1 MIQMLRKEAASGAMD
16 DMSHIR
22 TEVCLSDA
30 LTKFSAKPDTL
41 LKAVDTGLLPEV
53 DTHPPFR
60 TLLKHRAYLTT
71 WLVDN
76 IPNVR
81 ECVFFFG
88 DYVFD
93 TIQSFFT
100 ERTRTYPLGFEDE
113 DWTYQP
119 SVFMVAHGESPDSLC
134 MLD

>member
-16 DMSHIR
+16 DMSHVR

-41 LKAVDTGLLPEV
+41 LKAVDTGVLPEV

-71 WLVDN
+71 WLVCN
-76 IPNVR
+76 IPHVR
-81 ECVFFFG
+81 ECVYFFG

-93 TIQSFFT
+93 CIQSYFVEGT
-100 ERTRTYPLGFEDE
+100 KTYPLGYEDIE
-113 DWTYQP
+113 WSYKP
-119 SVFMVAHGESPDSLC
+119 SVLLAAQGEENPPRWD
-134 MLD
+134 